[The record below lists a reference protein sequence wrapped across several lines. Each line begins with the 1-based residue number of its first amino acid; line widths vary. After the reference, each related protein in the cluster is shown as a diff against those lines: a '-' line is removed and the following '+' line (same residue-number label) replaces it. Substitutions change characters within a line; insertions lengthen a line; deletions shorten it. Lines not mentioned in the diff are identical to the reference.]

1 MKSKNTGLFN
11 FRRYK
16 KKEGKSKKR
25 HPKLIV
31 YENSS
36 SYGYMGLTENKLRGK
51 HHYNIPLKKNP
62 KSKDNRTA
70 YLRKQI
76 DYDIKENFSGVLKDY
91 NLSKEDKKFIIDYV
105 NKRIKK

>member
-1 MKSKNTGLFN
+1 LKSKDTGLFN

-36 SYGYMGLTENKLRGK
+36 SYGYMGLTENSKKGK
-51 HHYNIPLKKNP
+51 HHRNIPLLKNP
-62 KSKDNRTA
+62 KKNDNRPA
-70 YLRKQI
+70 YLRRKI
-76 DYDIKENFSGVLKDY
+76 DYDIKDNFGNVLQDY
-91 NLSKEDKKFIIDYV
+91 KLSKEDKRFITDYV

>member
-1 MKSKNTGLFN
+1 MKSKKFDLLN

-31 YENSS
+31 DVNGK
-36 SYGYMGLTENKLRGK
+36 SYGYMGLTENKIRGK
-51 HHYNIPLKKNP
+51 HHYNIPLSKNP
-62 KSKDNRTA
+62 KSNDKRAA
-70 YLRKQI
+70 YLRKKI
-76 DYDIKENFSGVLKDY
+76 DYDIKENFGGVLKDY
-91 NLSKEDKKFIIDYV
+91 NLSKKDREYIINYV